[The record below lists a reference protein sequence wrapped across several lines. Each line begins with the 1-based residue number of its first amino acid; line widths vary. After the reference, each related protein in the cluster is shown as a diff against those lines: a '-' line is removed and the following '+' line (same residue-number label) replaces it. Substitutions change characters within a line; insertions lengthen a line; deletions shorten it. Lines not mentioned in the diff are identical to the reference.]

1 MWIRALIDRI
11 YCLKLNPTVI
21 YDRMKLVISIM
32 VPHRDSPAI
41 EESPLA
47 CKHGSHN
54 KANNIQNQTHTP
66 DK

>member
-1 MWIRALIDRI
+1 MYIYAPIDRI
-11 YCLKLNPTVI
+11 SCLKLNPTVI
-21 YDRMKLVISIM
+21 YYRMKLVILIM

-54 KANNIQNQTHTP
+54 KANNSLNQIHTP